1 MNLSFINI
9 GTTEMALLVIPP
21 LLVVI
26 YTFYHI
32 ITNDNLSGSK
42 RIVWL
47 AAILLL
53 NIFGCLFYWL
63 IGREKVKAI

>member
-26 YTFYHI
+26 YTIYHI

-47 AAILLL
+47 VAVLLL

-63 IGREKVKAI
+63 LGKDKVKAI

>member
-1 MNLSFINI
+1 
-9 GTTEMALLVIPP
+9 MALLVIPP

-26 YTFYHI
+26 YTIYHI

-47 AAILLL
+47 VAVLLL
-53 NIFGCLFYWL
+53 NIFGCLFYL
-63 IGREKVKAI
+63 LLGKDKVKAI

>member
-26 YTFYHI
+26 YTIYHI
-32 ITNDNLSGSK
+32 INNDNLSGSK
-42 RIVWL
+42 KIIWI
-47 AAILLL
+47 ATALLL
-53 NIFGCLFYWL
+53 NVFGCLFYWL
-63 IGREKVKAI
+63 LSLEKIKAI

>member
-26 YTFYHI
+26 YTIYHI
-32 ITNDNLSGSK
+32 INNDNLSSSK
-42 RIVWL
+42 RILWL
-47 AAILLL
+47 SSVLLL

-63 IGREKVKAI
+63 LGKEKTKAI

>member
-1 MNLSFINI
+1 
-9 GTTEMALLVIPP
+9 MALLVIPP

-26 YTFYHI
+26 YTIYHI

-47 AAILLL
+47 VAVLLL

-63 IGREKVKAI
+63 LGKDKVKAI

>member
-9 GTTEMALLVIPP
+9 GTTEMAILVIPP

-26 YTFYHI
+26 YTIYHI
-32 ITNDNLSGSK
+32 ITNDNLSSSK
-42 RIVWL
+42 RIVWI
-47 AAILLL
+47 AAVLLL

-63 IGREKVKAI
+63 LGKDKVKAI